1 MSYFLDFGEFDLSYM
16 VDLHVRVGEQ
26 QAGLIPFASSA
37 KAAGMRALLLRP
49 QEGSSTELSQQISAA
64 AGALIIAGAFRPGA
78 MALDAETFET
88 ALTQG
93 AKLLDLSEQSDLLSK
108 KGELHSILEL
118 IRDHNAILA
127 TGSLTE
133 DETILL
139 VEAAQQ
145 MDLRRILVPA
155 ARLPDLSSAGVPG
168 SGVFFEWAL
177 AGLQYP
183 ADPIQMADLAGGIR
197 QAGIEVN
204 VISSGLEPGGA
215 IDPVDALSHY
225 LAALAAQGLSVREL
239 KEMAKKTPAFLL
251 DLPERFPKKPDK

>member
-26 QAGLIPFASSA
+26 QAGLIPFARSA

-49 QEGSSTELSQQISAA
+49 QEGTSTELSQQTSTA
-64 AGALIIAGAFRPGA
+64 AGTLIIAGAFRPGP
-78 MALDAETFET
+78 MALDAEAFET
-88 ALTQG
+88 AITEG
-93 AKLLDLSEQSDLLSK
+93 AKLVDLSMQGALLSET
-108 KGELHSILEL
+108 GELHSILEL
-118 IRDHNAILA
+118 VRDRNAVLA
-127 TGSLTE
+127 TGSLTG

-139 VEAAQQ
+139 VGAARQ
-145 MDLRRILVPA
+145 MGLGRILVPA
-155 ARLPDLSSAGVPG
+155 VRRADLSSAGVTG
-168 SGVFFEWAL
+168 ADVFYEWTL

-183 ADPIQMADLAGGIR
+183 ADPVQMGALADGMR
-197 QAGIEVN
+197 QAGIGAS

-215 IDPVDALSHY
+215 VDPVDALSHY

>member
-16 VDLHVRVGEQ
+16 VDLHVRVREKKE
-26 QAGLIPFASSA
+26 ALIPFARSA

-49 QEGSSTELSQQISAA
+49 QQGTTTELSQQISTA
-64 AGALIIAGAFRPGA
+64 AGTLIIAGAFCPGPV
-78 MALDAETFET
+78 ALNAEIFET

-93 AKLLDLSEQSDLLSK
+93 PKLLDLSAQSALLSQAGK
-108 KGELHSILEL
+108 LQSILEL
-118 IRDHNAILA
+118 VRDRNAILA
-127 TGSLTE
+127 TGSLPG

-139 VEAAQQ
+139 VKTAQQ
-145 MDLRRILVPA
+145 MGLSRILVPA
-155 ARLPDLSSAGVPG
+155 ARLPDLSSADVPDE
-168 SGVFFEWAL
+168 GVFFEWSL
-177 AGLQYP
+177 AELKYS
-183 ADPIQMADLAGGIR
+183 ADPVQMAAMAGGMR
-197 QAGIEVN
+197 QAGIERG

-215 IDPVDALSHY
+215 IDPIDALSHY